1 MMELNKTI
9 EDLRKKPEG
18 QTFDR
23 KSAKIDAKSLAVILV
38 AMANADGGDIAIGI
52 EDNGNVTGIDGN
64 EQHIN
69 ELLRASFDFCVP
81 SVEVNAERLAYTN
94 EYGQP
99 NHILLIHVHQ
109 SMKLHTNQA
118 DEAF

>member
-9 EDLRKKPEG
+9 EYLRTKPEG

-81 SVEVNAERLAYTN
+81 SVEVNA
-94 EYGQP
+94 
-99 NHILLIHVHQ
+99 
-109 SMKLHTNQA
+109 
-118 DEAF
+118 